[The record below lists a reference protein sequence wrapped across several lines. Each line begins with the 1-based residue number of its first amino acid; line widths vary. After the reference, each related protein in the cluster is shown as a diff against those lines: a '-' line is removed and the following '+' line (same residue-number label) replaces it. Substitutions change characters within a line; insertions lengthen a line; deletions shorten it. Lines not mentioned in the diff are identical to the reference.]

1 MLCLCKH
8 YFIFNI
14 QQKNIEKGDGGEHCL
29 THYFAFPL
37 SSNDYKHKC
46 NCQAIN
52 SKNMFR
58 TTIQKRGLRVHTTT
72 KKKRYPTERK
82 KTSIK
87 RNAENE
93 LAEPSRKSVVCVF
106 YILHAV
112 YEKQTKS
119 VYMIKGGVNH
129 HLLPDRT

>member
-1 MLCLCKH
+1 
-8 YFIFNI
+8 
-14 QQKNIEKGDGGEHCL
+14 
-29 THYFAFPL
+29 
-37 SSNDYKHKC
+37 
-46 NCQAIN
+46 
-52 SKNMFR
+52 MFR
-58 TTIQKRGLRVHTTT
+58 TIQKRGLKSAHTT

-112 YEKQTKS
+112 HEKQTKS
-119 VYMIKGGVNH
+119 VYMIKGGVKLTITSSPTKH
-129 HLLPDRT
+129 SFIMIQTFYV